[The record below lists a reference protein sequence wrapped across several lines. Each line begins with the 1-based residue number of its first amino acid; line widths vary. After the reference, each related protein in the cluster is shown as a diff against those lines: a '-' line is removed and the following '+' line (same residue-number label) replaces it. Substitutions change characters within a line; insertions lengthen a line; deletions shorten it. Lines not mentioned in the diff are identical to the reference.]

1 MTQPDDDEDT
11 ATVPENDQPFIDV
24 PGEDEEVEEA

>member
-1 MTQPDDDEDT
+1 MPDEPDEDT
-11 ATVPENDQPFIDV
+11 IVVPENDQPFIDI